1 MNRPILFLAAALL
14 LAPCGRQA
22 MATEQSAAPAAE
34 TPRTGSAPSVT
45 FPISPKSFHGIE
57 WGTRLGD
64 VKDMTV
70 VEKNGPAAYA
80 RIPGMSPRLG
90 DIPVTEVVYAFC
102 NDRFAGSMTT
112 FQGKDRLAA
121 IRDLLTRRYGQPV
134 KPDGPG
140 ENAGWP
146 LGNVLIML
154 EYDDLLNVGTL
165 NYVHVPEYAPCTAP
179 AETSPPQAK
188 P

>member
-1 MNRPILFLAAALL
+1 
-14 LAPCGRQA
+14 
-22 MATEQSAAPAAE
+22 
-34 TPRTGSAPSVT
+34 
-45 FPISPKSFHGIE
+45 
-57 WGTRLGD
+57 
-64 VKDMTV
+64 
-70 VEKNGPAAYA
+70 
-80 RIPGMSPRLG
+80 
-90 DIPVTEVVYAFC
+90 
-102 NDRFAGSMTT
+102 MTT

-140 ENAGWP
+140 ESAGWP

-154 EYDDLLNVGTL
+154 EFDDLLNAGTL

-179 AETSPPQAK
+179 AGTSPSQTK